1 MLFLDNAVA
10 EALTGDALIQ
20 LHSTL
25 RDFPEN
31 AMDDGPKHLE
41 VELLIHQ
48 KKALAWALWRE
59 GKHPQGGILGMW
71 RMFPNKCHLLTF
83 DST

>member
-1 MLFLDNAVA
+1 MLILDYAVA

-20 LHSTL
+20 LHSSL

-31 AMDDGPKHLE
+31 AMDNGPKHLE
-41 VELLIHQ
+41 VELLLHQ

-59 GKHPQGGILGMW
+59 CKHPQGGILGNINSFFSMK
-71 RMFPNKCHLLTF
+71 NL
-83 DST
+83 